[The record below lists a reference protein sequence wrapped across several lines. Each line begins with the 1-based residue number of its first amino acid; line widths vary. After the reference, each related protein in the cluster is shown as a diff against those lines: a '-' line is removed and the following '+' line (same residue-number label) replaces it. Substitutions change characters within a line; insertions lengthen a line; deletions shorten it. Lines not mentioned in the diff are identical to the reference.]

1 MLTLDEC
8 ANGYYPVDRGV
19 DDTFTQTDNSAEEYQ
34 QLDNGTAGTELDL
47 WVVSGDEELRGEIY
61 APEGQPLTFV
71 IGTEAEDVEVYI
83 ADEPI
88 ALDVE
93 DGMMFTIPGEL
104 VYDEFVV
111 YAVADGVKTVEL
123 YIVAEQAEE

>member
-1 MLTLDEC
+1 M
-8 ANGYYPVDRGV
+8 
-19 DDTFTQTDNSAEEYQ
+19 
-34 QLDNGTAGTELDL
+34 